1 MIQKRKK
8 LLMAANWKMT
18 PATELEAK
26 KKALSFKNISKKYQK
41 LSKDQVGLEILVCPP
56 FPYLSSVGQIF
67 KNSQAKIG
75 AQDVSQF
82 DGGSKTAEV
91 GSTMIS
97 SIGAAYTIVGHS
109 ERRAMGDTDEIV
121 AIKLGQV
128 IRTGMTGILCIGE
141 KIRDTEGEYLNII
154 HTQIK
159 ASLVRMNNTDFAQL
173 VIAYEPVWAI
183 GSVDNVA
190 LSGHE
195 LHQMIIYIRKVL
207 RELYNDSIASSVR
220 VLYGGSVHEGNVE
233 DIIWNGE
240 VDGLLIGRASF
251 EVKSYEAICKA
262 TISPELEAHKIAT
275 RQKIRKIKKNIKASR
290 ARMSHTPLRA
300 QMEKAQKAKSKRKK
314 NPVTNGT
321 KVAKTASIA
330 KTKSKSA
337 KNKAVS
343 RANTSKHRSI
353 KAKKR

>member
-1 MIQKRKK
+1 
-8 LLMAANWKMT
+8 MAANWKMT
-18 PATELEAK
+18 PATDQEAK

-41 LSKDQVGLEILVCPP
+41 LTKDQIGLEILVCPP
-56 FPYLSSVGQIF
+56 YPFLTSLAQIF
-67 KNSQAKIG
+67 KQTQAKVG

-91 GSTMIS
+91 GSTMIA
-97 SIGAAYTIVGHS
+97 SIGATYTIVGHS

-141 KIRDTEGEYLNII
+141 KVRDTEGDYLNQI
-154 HTQIK
+154 HNQLK
-159 ASLVRMNNTDFAQL
+159 ASLARMNNGDFAQL

-183 GSVDNVA
+183 GSADNKA

-207 RELYNDSIASSVR
+207 RDLYNDSIASSVR
-220 VLYGGSVHEGNVE
+220 ILYGGSVHEGNVE

-251 EVKSYEAICKA
+251 DPKSYEAICKA
-262 TISPELEAHKIAT
+262 IISPQAEAHKIAT

-290 ARMSHTPLRA
+290 IRLSHGPLRS
-300 QMEKAQKAKSKRKK
+300 QMQKAKKAKAKR
-314 NPVTNGT
+314 VG
-321 KVAKTASIA
+321 
-330 KTKSKSA
+330 KTKSK
-337 KNKAVS
+337 
-343 RANTSKHRSI
+343 
-353 KAKKR
+353 KR

>member
-1 MIQKRKK
+1 
-8 LLMAANWKMT
+8 MAANWKMT
-18 PATELEAK
+18 PATEQEAK

-41 LSKDQVGLEILVCPP
+41 LTKDQIGLEILVCPP
-56 FPYLSSVGQIF
+56 FPYLSALSQIF
-67 KNSQAKIG
+67 KNSQARVG

-91 GSTMIS
+91 GSTMIA
-97 SIGAAYTIVGHS
+97 SIGATYTIVGHS
-109 ERRAMGDTDEIV
+109 ERRAMGDTDEVV
-121 AIKLGQV
+121 AIKLGLV

-141 KIRDTEGEYLNII
+141 TVRDPEGEYLNVIQA
-154 HTQIK
+154 QIK
-159 ASLVRMNNTDFAQL
+159 ASLARMNNTDFAHL

-220 VLYGGSVHEGNVE
+220 ILYGGSVHEGNVE

-240 VDGLLIGRASF
+240 VDGLLVGRASF
-251 EVKSYEAICKA
+251 DPKSYEAICKA
-262 TISPELEAHKIAT
+262 IISPQLEAHKIAT
-275 RQKIRKIKKNIKASR
+275 RQKIRNIKKNIKASR

-300 QMEKAQKAKSKRKK
+300 QMQKAQKAKSKRKK
-314 NPVTNGT
+314 SSIKSGVQSNQTNQANQANSRM
-321 KVAKTASIA
+321 KSAIKSSS
-330 KTKSKSA
+330 KKRSKSSS
-337 KNKAVS
+337 NKM
-343 RANTSKHRSI
+343 
-353 KAKKR
+353 KKR